1 MYCLQ
6 HIKLILK
13 NRINIYVNLNIP
25 LYDSLL
31 YNN

>member
-6 HIKLILK
+6 YIKLILK

-25 LYDSLL
+25 FYDSLL